1 MSSKLSLILGIKIY
15 NTLMNLTFF
24 CSKPWM
30 SSLWI
35 DVIYFI
41 VFVNYYMYKWPCFLI
56 WKLHRHY
63 LSRFFF
69 ITVIKKFQRFQRNVL
84 IWCKIAH
91 WNLQQ
96 KNWIN
101 FSSWAIFHGWFSAQ
115 SIEMMMKSAGK
126 ALVRIFILGANSEII
141 SLISAVA

>member
-1 MSSKLSLILGIKIY
+1 
-15 NTLMNLTFF
+15 MNFTFF

-35 DVIYFI
+35 DVIYLI
-41 VFVNYYMYKWPCFLI
+41 VFVNYITCINGLKIAL
-56 WKLHRHY
+56 
-63 LSRFFF
+63 LSHMKTTSSSLFIKIFF

-101 FSSWAIFHGWFSAQ
+101 FSSWAIFHGWFSVQ